1 MLTKFLMG
9 SDLLA
14 SLGNAIRQV
23 REDRQFSQEQISFQ
37 SGLDRSYISSVENGK
52 RNVSIENLQRI
63 SGALGV
69 SLTELIQLTEDRLQ

>member
-1 MLTKFLMG
+1 MAR
-9 SDLLA
+9 DLLV

-23 REDRQFSQEQISFQ
+23 REDRQFSQDQISVQ

-63 SGALGV
+63 TNALGV
-69 SLTELIQLTEDRLQ
+69 SLTELIQLTEDRIR